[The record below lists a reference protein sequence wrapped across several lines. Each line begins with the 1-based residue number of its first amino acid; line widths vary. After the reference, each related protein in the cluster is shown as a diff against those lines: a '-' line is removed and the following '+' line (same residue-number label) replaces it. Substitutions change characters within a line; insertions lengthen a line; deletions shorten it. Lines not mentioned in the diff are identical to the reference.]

1 MIHSQ
6 GCSRGIWCQR
16 SLSIHSSVIIFCL
29 EHKSIIRPSPPSSI
43 LGKCRLLSTGIYL
56 CAIYLPLS
64 CHFLVESIHQRR
76 DCPMSTCLAT
86 LIVCTG
92 YINSMHGKMIN
103 LWKCFVTFVSCSRA
117 KVQRRIL
124 FPSLN
129 FFRKK

>member
-1 MIHSQ
+1 
-6 GCSRGIWCQR
+6 
-16 SLSIHSSVIIFCL
+16 
-29 EHKSIIRPSPPSSI
+29 
-43 LGKCRLLSTGIYL
+43 
-56 CAIYLPLS
+56 
-64 CHFLVESIHQRR
+64 
-76 DCPMSTCLAT
+76 MSTCLAT

-129 FFRKK
+129 FFSEEIEDYKEELQSQNVAYR